1 MESNRIYHT
10 YDQDTI
16 NEFKELIIAIK
27 EYFSSV
33 QTWYTSAEAAEY
45 LRCSVRTI
53 GRATQLGKLRSERLQ
68 TGGSR
73 RSVRFHRRWLDA
85 FVLGFNAK
93 KLSPTQ
99 KRLLE
104 DL

>member
-1 MESNRIYHT
+1 MDEKRVYHIFG
-10 YDQDTI
+10 QETI
-16 NEFKELIIAIK
+16 NEFKELIIAIGVDL
-27 EYFSSV
+27 STV
-33 QTWYTSAEAAEY
+33 QTWYTTAEAAEY

-53 GRATQLGKLRSERLQ
+53 GRASQTGKLRSGRLQ

-85 FVLGFNAK
+85 FILGFNAR

-99 KRLLE
+99 KRLL
-104 DL
+104 DNL